1 MYVYKVVKIVQ
12 RSPMY
17 PLPSLLQWLLL
28 YCYNTVSKLGILCWN
43 TVCAVSCHF
52 ITCLNFCNH
61 HKIFF
66 MLSFYYCTLPSLPIS
81 KYLTPGNHYS
91 ITHYINGTMNL
102 WNMGLKSLAIILN
115 LSVSFLYSI
124 SFVSHIL
131 FLIHGTTWMN
141 LKGIMLNE

>member
-102 WNMGLKSLAIILN
+102 WDWVYSL
-115 LSVSFLYSI
+115 SI
-124 SFVSHIL
+124 MPLRF
-131 FLIHGTTWMN
+131 IHVVPCIRNKIWETKLM
-141 LKGIMLNE
+141 E